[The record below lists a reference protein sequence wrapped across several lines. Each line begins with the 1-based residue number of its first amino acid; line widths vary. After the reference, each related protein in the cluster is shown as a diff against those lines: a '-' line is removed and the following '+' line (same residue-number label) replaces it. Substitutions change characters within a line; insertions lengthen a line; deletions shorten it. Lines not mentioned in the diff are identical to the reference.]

1 MIQRF
6 RWVVSVNSIITVLIS
21 QIQTDLG
28 SKLVPISF
36 LFRKNYFIHVYTNS
50 FTNSSL
56 YYYILLKPITKTLVN
71 VSSPR
76 GPPTALLPLTLC
88 FWGCKKQLKA
98 PPVSPFFL
106 PSLLGNWKPLSIGAG
121 ARPHLQLIFHTA
133 ALKL

>member
-56 YYYILLKPITKTLVN
+56 YYYI
-71 VSSPR
+71 
-76 GPPTALLPLTLC
+76 
-88 FWGCKKQLKA
+88 
-98 PPVSPFFL
+98 
-106 PSLLGNWKPLSIGAG
+106 
-121 ARPHLQLIFHTA
+121 
-133 ALKL
+133 